1 MSLRARW
8 ILIAVTTAL
17 MAWFALPSFFPTQAR
32 EGRWWLRSEGV
43 ALGLDLQGGIHW
55 LLRIDDQT
63 AIAQELAKL
72 KGNLETLAEEGK
84 VTLAGAQ
91 VANAALELRGDLPG
105 LRKLV
110 EENIEIV
117 DVEEQGDALLLRLDA
132 RWHKEVV
139 DRGVLQALE
148 VLRKRVDGL
157 GVREPVIA
165 PQGSGRIL
173 VQMPGAVDA
182 AGARKVLESTTFLQ
196 FKEVLDAAPSRELL
210 TAKLPGGAVPEDQ
223 EIVLAVGRDGQET
236 EALLVPKKAIL
247 TGDML
252 DDARL
257 DFDRR
262 NRPLITFQWNS
273 EGTGIFREFTAAHIG
288 DRLAAIIDDRVITA
302 PVIQGKI
309 GRNGQITG
317 DFTREEA
324 ANTAV
329 QLRSGAL
336 PIPLVIEEER
346 TVGPALGADSI
357 RQGLQATLL
366 GFALVF
372 VFMAIYYSA
381 SGMFA
386 NAALIVNVLI
396 ILGLMSLAR
405 ATLTLPGIA
414 GVVLT
419 VGMAVDAN
427 VIIFERIREELRS
440 GKNTRAA
447 IQAGFNRSFWTIFD
461 SNLTTLLTAVILLVF
476 GRGPVQGF
484 GVVLSIGLTAS
495 MFTALVV
502 TRALLDYFYGD
513 SNAKTLR
520 I

>member
-8 ILIAVTTAL
+8 ILIGSVTVL
-17 MAWFALPSFFPTQAR
+17 MAWFALPSFFPTQAQ
-32 EGRWWLRSEGV
+32 EGRWWLRENGLT
-43 ALGLDLQGGIHW
+43 LGLDLQGGIHW
-55 LLRIDDQT
+55 LLRIDSET
-63 AIAQELAKL
+63 AVQQELAKL
-72 KGNLETLAEEGK
+72 KSNVETLAEEGK
-84 VTLAGAQ
+84 T
-91 VANAALELRGDLPG
+91 ALVSAEVEDDALVLRGDLLG

-110 EENIEIV
+110 DEKLEIV
-117 DVEEQGDALLLRLDA
+117 DVEEKADAIELRLDA
-132 RWHKEVV
+132 RWRKEVIS
-139 DRGVLQALE
+139 RGVLQALE

-165 PQGSGRIL
+165 PQGSDRIL

-182 AGARKVLESTTFLQ
+182 AGARRVLESTTFLQ
-196 FKEVLDAAPSRELL
+196 FKGVIDSAPSRELL
-210 TAKLPGGAVPEDQ
+210 EAKLPAGVPEDQ
-223 EIVLAVGRDGQET
+223 EIVLSAGRDGQET

-252 DDARL
+252 EDARL

-262 NRPLITFQWNS
+262 NRPIITFQWNTQ
-273 EGTGIFREFTAAHIG
+273 GTGIFRDFTGAHIG
-288 DRLAAIIDDRVITA
+288 DRLAAIIDGKVITA

-386 NAALIVNVLI
+386 NAALFVNVLI

-427 VIIFERIREELRS
+427 VIIFERIREELRA
-440 GKNTRAA
+440 GKSTRAA
-447 IQAGFNRSFWTIFD
+447 IQSGFSRSFSTIFD
-461 SNLTTLLTAVILLVF
+461 SNLTTLLSAVILLVF

-502 TRALLDYFYGD
+502 TRALLEYFYAGA
-513 SNAKTLR
+513 NARALR

>member
-1 MSLRARW
+1 M
-8 ILIAVTTAL
+8 
-17 MAWFALPSFFPTQAR
+17 
-32 EGRWWLRSEGV
+32 
-43 ALGLDLQGGIHW
+43 
-55 LLRIDDQT
+55 
-63 AIAQELAKL
+63 
-72 KGNLETLAEEGK
+72 
-84 VTLAGAQ
+84 
-91 VANAALELRGDLPG
+91 
-105 LRKLV
+105 
-110 EENIEIV
+110 
-117 DVEEQGDALLLRLDA
+117 
-132 RWHKEVV
+132 
-139 DRGVLQALE
+139 
-148 VLRKRVDGL
+148 
-157 GVREPVIA
+157 
-165 PQGSGRIL
+165 
-173 VQMPGAVDA
+173 
-182 AGARKVLESTTFLQ
+182 
-196 FKEVLDAAPSRELL
+196 LDAAPSRELL